1 MSTLMA
7 NRGSPGCVGEGCR
20 EAVRLHSALS
30 PQKELSKSASA
41 EIETG
46 LSTGGA
52 TRQDKSTT
60 AGATRQKKADRADY
74 TEGEG

>member
-1 MSTLMA
+1 MA
-7 NRGSPGCVGEGCR
+7 NRGCPGCVGEGCR